1 MAEIIIFIFSGIFIG
16 IAAGLFGLGG
26 GLVIVPVVTYCL
38 VYFSNTPFDQAII
51 IGISTSLASMVI
63 TGAMA
68 AYAHSKNNNVDHRI
82 IKRLFP
88 GLILGSIAIGF
99 FIKSFPGDLLKYFF
113 IFYAFAIAYKLFK
126 HQEVLKKNT
135 LPSRLLSNV
144 ISFIFSII
152 SGIVG
157 IGGATLFVPF
167 LIKNNIPPKLAIGT
181 SSVLGF
187 FIGLSAS
194 IAIYV
199 GYLYSGLNDQLTFGF
214 IYTPAILFLTL
225 PSLIF
230 IKLSAGWLLKLDD
243 LLIKRLFGLLLIIIG
258 IMMLLN

>member
-38 VYFSNTPFDQAII
+38 VYFSNTPFNQAII

-82 IKRLFP
+82 IKRFFP

>member
-82 IKRLFP
+82 IKRFFP

-126 HQEVLKKNT
+126 YQEVLKKNT